1 MSYILDDDN
10 IVYTCTQKTGESVWY
25 MTQKIIILNK
35 NYANNSIYKETNAL
49 NTLIVGKNTVGTN
62 IEIGKAYNKH

>member
-1 MSYILDDDN
+1 MSYKTLKSKLTVLFFN
-10 IVYTCTQKTGESVWY
+10 ITQK
-25 MTQKIIILNK
+25 IILNK

-49 NTLIVGKNTVGTN
+49 NTLIVGKNSVGTN

>member
-1 MSYILDDDN
+1 
-10 IVYTCTQKTGESVWY
+10 

>member
-1 MSYILDDDN
+1 MSYKTLKSKLTVLFFN
-10 IVYTCTQKTGESVWY
+10 ITQK
-25 MTQKIIILNK
+25 IILNK

>member
-1 MSYILDDDN
+1 
-10 IVYTCTQKTGESVWY
+10 

-49 NTLIVGKNTVGTN
+49 NALIVGKNTVG
-62 IEIGKAYNKH
+62 G